1 MTGLIVLAV
10 ALAATAAVAVLMRR
24 TNGRFAAASA
34 RDDRPRLTA
43 GQIGAAL
50 GESATLVQ
58 FSTEFCSPCRA
69 TRVLLTD
76 IAATE
81 PGVVTVEIAAEE
93 HLDLVRELDVRRT
106 PTVLV
111 LDASGAVVTR
121 SSGLPRREQVLAAL
135 HETSSGR

>member
-1 MTGLIVLAV
+1 MTGLIVLAA
-10 ALAATAAVAVLMRR
+10 ALAATAAVAALMRR
-24 TNGRFAAASA
+24 SNGRFAASSA
-34 RDDRPRLTA
+34 PDDRPRLSA
-43 GQIGAAL
+43 ERLGADL

-58 FSTEFCSPCRA
+58 FSSEFCSPCRA

-76 IAATE
+76 IATSE
-81 PGVVTVEIAAEE
+81 PGVVTVELDAEQ

-121 SSGLPRREQVLAAL
+121 SSGLPRREQVLEAL
-135 HETSSGR
+135 RGAS

>member
-10 ALAATAAVAVLMRR
+10 ALAATAVVAVLMRR
-24 TNGRFAAASA
+24 TNGRFSTTST
-34 RDDRPRLTA
+34 RDDRPRLS
-43 GQIGAAL
+43 GDRIGARL

-81 PGVVTVEIAAEE
+81 PGVVTVELDAEQ

-111 LDASGAVVTR
+111 LDPAGVVTTR
-121 SSGLPRREQVLAAL
+121 SSGLPRRDQVLAAL
-135 HETSSGR
+135 RETTLAR